1 MKFLFCNDIFIQ
13 ITVNTKQLTE
23 QQFLFQFL
31 SLTISKVII
40 EIFGLEKIMRKDP
53 AEHYENQLVELF

>member
-1 MKFLFCNDIFIQ
+1 MNIQ
-13 ITVNTKQLTE
+13 ITVNTNTKQLTE

>member
-1 MKFLFCNDIFIQ
+1 MKFLFCNDTFIQ

-23 QQFLFQFL
+23 QQFLFQFF

-40 EIFGLEKIMRKDP
+40 EIFGLEKIM
-53 AEHYENQLVELF
+53 